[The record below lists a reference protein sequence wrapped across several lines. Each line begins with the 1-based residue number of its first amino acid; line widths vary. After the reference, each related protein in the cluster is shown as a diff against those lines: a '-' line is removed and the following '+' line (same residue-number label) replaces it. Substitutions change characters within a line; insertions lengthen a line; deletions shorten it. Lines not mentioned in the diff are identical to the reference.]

1 MNYHKFRDQWHKVL
15 QTTLLSVPRP
25 ILPTEQINL
34 RDMSRSYELILYGK
48 PQPKCEPFFPT
59 ATIEWEW
66 DALLSARFATTEE
79 DMLMQIFGDF
89 DIHEDSVPPT
99 VENGCAS
106 VCRRELRNCLSHA
119 SAGSSVPARRYRISC
134 QLVLTVMDRYAL
146 SANL

>member
-89 DIHEDSVPPT
+89 DIHEDSVPPQLRMDVHLYAGVSYGT
-99 VENGCAS
+99 VYPM
-106 VCRRELRNCLSHA
+106 
-119 SAGSSVPARRYRISC
+119 PA
-134 QLVLTVMDRYAL
+134 LDRAYQRGVTEYL
-146 SANL
+146 ANWF